1 MTDAVASEASSKKSD
16 PIEVKLKGGV
26 GTVVVDPD
34 MILDLEIFRY
44 IFAVGLETIVNKVGM
59 SKIAVG
65 ITKAEGE
72 DKVRRT
78 AEIVEQAQRTVQ
90 AMYDGNLK
98 GAKATSKRTGATQT
112 EAMRLAKA
120 LVKDTLR
127 SNGYK
132 ISAFD
137 AKELTAFAKEV
148 LSGNPDLYKR
158 AEENLKARAEL
169 PIKGLNVAAMLG
181 DKAGDESLKAKPKV
195 PPKPRAK
202 GEAKATLS
210 ATQAGKVAPR
220 QKPVGATAH

>member
-1 MTDAVASEASSKKSD
+1 MTDAVAGEASVTLK
-16 PIEVKLKGGV
+16 VKLKGGV
-26 GTVVVDPD
+26 GEVEVDASKIVD
-34 MILDLEIFRY
+34 MDIYQYVFQ
-44 IFAVGLETIVNKVGM
+44 VGLETIINKVGM
-59 SKIAVG
+59 SKIATG

-72 DKVRRT
+72 DKVKRI

-98 GAKATSKRTGATQT
+98 GAKATSKRTGAEQT

-137 AKELTAFAKEV
+137 VKKLTAFAKEV
-148 LSGNPDLYKR
+148 LSNNPDLYKR

-202 GEAKATLS
+202 GETKATLS
-210 ATQAGKVAPR
+210 AAQAGKVAPR
-220 QKPVGATAH
+220 QKPTGATAH

>member
-1 MTDAVASEASSKKSD
+1 MTDAVAEASVTLK
-16 PIEVKLKGGV
+16 IKLKGGV
-26 GTVVVDPD
+26 GEVEVDTSKIVD
-34 MILDLEIFRY
+34 MDIYQY
-44 IFAVGLETIVNKVGM
+44 IFQVGLETIINKVGM
-59 SKIAVG
+59 SKIATG

-72 DKVRRT
+72 DKVKRT
-78 AEIVEQAQRTVQ
+78 AEIVEQAQKTIQ

-148 LSGNPDLYKR
+148 LAGNPDLYKR

-195 PPKPRAK
+195 PPKPK
-202 GEAKATLS
+202 AKAGEVLS
-210 ATQAGKVAPR
+210 AAQAGRVAPR
-220 QKPVGATAH
+220 QKPSGATAH

>member
-1 MTDAVASEASSKKSD
+1 MTDAVAEASVTLK
-16 PIEVKLKGGV
+16 IKLKGGIGEV
-26 GTVVVDPD
+26 EVDTSKIVD
-34 MILDLEIFRY
+34 MDIYQY
-44 IFAVGLETIVNKVGM
+44 IFQVGLETIINKVGM

-72 DKVRRT
+72 DKVKRT
-78 AEIVEQAQRTVQ
+78 AEIVEQANRTVQ

-137 AKELTAFAKEV
+137 AKQLTAFAKEV
-148 LSGNPDLYKR
+148 LAGNPDLYKR

-181 DKAGDESLKAKPKV
+181 DMAEDESLKAKPKV
-195 PPKPRAK
+195 PPKPKAK

-210 ATQAGKVAPR
+210 AAQAGKVAPR
-220 QKPVGATAH
+220 QKPAGATAH

>member
-1 MTDAVASEASSKKSD
+1 MTDAVASEATPQTIK
-16 PIEVKLKGGV
+16 IKLKGGV
-26 GTVVVDPD
+26 GEVEVDTSLIVD
-34 MILDLEIFRY
+34 MDVYQY
-44 IFAVGLETIVNKVGM
+44 IFTVGLETIINKVGM
-59 SKIAVG
+59 SKIATG
-65 ITKAEGE
+65 ITKAVGE
-72 DKVRRT
+72 DKVKRT
-78 AEIVEQAQRTVQ
+78 AEIVEQATRTVQ

-137 AKELTAFAKEV
+137 AKELTAFAKDV
-148 LSGNPDLYKR
+148 LAGNPDLYKR

-169 PIKGLNVAAMLG
+169 PVKGLDVKSMLG

-195 PPKPRAK
+195 PPKPK
-202 GEAKATLS
+202 AKAGEVLS
-210 ATQAGKVAPR
+210 AAQAGKVQTR
-220 QKPVGATAH
+220 QKPATATTH

>member
-1 MTDAVASEASSKKSD
+1 MTDAVASEASVTLK
-16 PIEVKLKGGV
+16 VKLKGGV
-26 GTVVVDPD
+26 GEIEVDASKIVD
-34 MILDLEIFRY
+34 MDIYQY
-44 IFAVGLETIVNKVGM
+44 IFQVGLETIINKVGM

-72 DKVRRT
+72 DKVKRT

-132 ISAFD
+132 ISAFN
-137 AKELTAFAKEV
+137 AKELIAFAKEV

-169 PIKGLNVAAMLG
+169 PIKGLNIAAMLG

-202 GEAKATLS
+202 AEAKATLS

-220 QKPVGATAH
+220 QKPAGATAH

>member
-1 MTDAVASEASSKKSD
+1 MTDAVAEASVTLK
-16 PIEVKLKGGV
+16 IKLKGGV
-26 GTVVVDPD
+26 GEVEVDTSKIVD
-34 MILDLEIFRY
+34 MDIYQY
-44 IFAVGLETIVNKVGM
+44 IFQVGLETIINKAGM
-59 SKIAVG
+59 SKIATG
-65 ITKAEGE
+65 ITKAVGE
-72 DKVRRT
+72 DKVKRT
-78 AEIVEQAQRTVQ
+78 ADIVEQAQRTVQ

-202 GEAKATLS
+202 GEAGAVLS
-210 ATQAGKVAPR
+210 AAQAGKVAPR
-220 QKPVGATAH
+220 QKPAGATAH